1 MAKKFFSEKSL
12 VSLFVAAM
20 MILVSNV
27 FVSCDQERIEEAPA
41 KQTTSVVKKDNPE
54 PPTEPGEN
62 WWLKRDSINNGHEY
76 SFDILAGDSTS
87 SVTAVSRGF
96 ADITENDKYTI
107 EERYRN
113 LDLAYAN
120 AHKVLGKPECSMSN
134 GNMNVVT
141 LATFGLEDGN
151 VVKVNSNISHAI
163 AKVNGINRFFPCD
176 SLTDVRLI
184 SVNNVERAATTRA
197 AAEYIS
203 DSVYTE
209 IKAELTYVTTGLTQN
224 YTYTQILGDTITRYI
239 LSKNEIDSIWYENV
253 YRKVLN
259 ASSEECGFEKVIL
272 FKNGEKQVLAKK
284 IILQYGVENI
294 AEYEKQVSDF
304 GYAFVSTNGVSKG
317 ESKMNRTE
325 EHWTVNRRVD
335 TYSSNFTNAAKQ
347 GIQTS
352 YTLFHESTV
361 YDDGDIKVEFPMI
374 DMTVAEG
381 STKVTNIASTKGD
394 WYEMARLDNGINVDY
409 QGYGLTSAEDVIL
422 YKEALHIISEGW
434 DSSSAK
440 KTITLWNVHTVI
452 DYVVTYSDGTEER
465 DTYEGNFG
473 WAFEPVSNWDVTAE
487 NNTYYTS
494 AVNAAI
500 SGADKSKK
508 TQDGKASY
516 AWVENTHTLTASVTV
531 ANGTQEDK
539 WMGKTVNDITITR
552 NGNVYSFG
560 HDDYSLNDGGAKLGD
575 ATTTDTETVY
585 PYTHSVNFGFGGV
598 KTGEVSVPGK
608 IHVAKPAIPTFF
620 DKKVLGMTAIVANN
634 PEHTDYLYTMLAHLE
649 GGYVVPGVWNKNG
662 ELVWHLEWT
671 VKTDATNLNGAAYEH
686 SSGRWVPVRGYDAPD
701 CLQYDTE
708 SGANADNQSYA
719 TALKWNWDE
728 GHKVNGHASVTTKRI
743 SFSIVDGV
751 ATATD
756 TYTNA
761 SLGSWTYAK

>member
-27 FVSCDQERIEEAPA
+27 FVSCDQERIEEVPA

-54 PPTEPGEN
+54 PPAPEPGEN
-62 WWLKRDSINNGHEY
+62 WWLKRDSLNNGHEY

-87 SVTAVSRGF
+87 GATAVSRGF
-96 ADITENDKYTI
+96 ANMEENDKYTI
-107 EERYRN
+107 EEKYRN

-120 AHKVLGKPECSMSN
+120 AHKVLGKPECSMGN
-134 GNMNVVT
+134 GSMNVVT

-151 VVKVNSNISHAI
+151 IVKVNSNISHAI
-163 AKVNGINRFFPCD
+163 AKVKGENRFFPCD
-176 SLTDVRLI
+176 SLTNVRLI
-184 SVNNVERAATTRA
+184 SVSNVERAATRA
-197 AAEYIS
+197 AATYIS

-224 YTYTQILGDTITRYI
+224 YAYTQVIGDTITRYI
-239 LSKNEIDSIWYENV
+239 LSKNEIDSIWYENK

-272 FKNGEKQVLAKK
+272 FKNGESNRLAKK

-304 GYAFVSTNGVSKG
+304 GYVFVSTNGVSKG

-352 YTLFHESTV
+352 YTLFHESAV

-374 DMTVAEG
+374 DMNVAEG

-422 YKEALHIISEGW
+422 YKETVRPISEGW

-440 KTITLWNVHTVI
+440 KTITLWNVHTKI
-452 DYVVTYSDGTEER
+452 DYVVVYSDGSEER
-465 DTYEGNFG
+465 DTYEANFE
-473 WAFEPVSNWDVTAE
+473 WAFKPVSNWDVTAE
-487 NNTYYTS
+487 NTTHFTS
-494 AVNAAI
+494 AVNA
-500 SGADKSKK
+500 SVNGTSKTKTSNGA
-508 TQDGKASY
+508 TY
-516 AWVENTHTLTASVTV
+516 TWNENAHTMTSDVTV
-531 ANGTQEDK
+531 ANGTQIDK
-539 WMGKTVNDITITR
+539 WVGATPNDIQIER

-560 HDDYSLNDGGAKLGD
+560 HDEYSLNDKKENIVLA
-575 ATTTDTETVY
+575 ETNDNGEIYNYSHTVE
-585 PYTHSVNFGFGGV
+585 FGFGGV
-598 KTGEVSVPGK
+598 TTEASVPG
-608 IHVAKPAIPTFF
+608 IIRVNKPVIPTFF

-662 ELVWHLEWT
+662 ELVWHLEHT

-686 SSGRWVPVRGYDAPD
+686 SSGRWVPVHGYDSPD

-728 GHKVNGHASVTTKRI
+728 GHKVNGHASVTTQRI
-743 SFSIVDGV
+743 QFSIVDGV

-756 TYTNA
+756 AYTNA

>member
-1 MAKKFFSEKSL
+1 MKAKVNVMKGL
-12 VSLFVAAM
+12 VSLFIVA
-20 MILVSNV
+20 IGLVINFSL
-27 FVSCDQERIEEAPA
+27 VSCDNEDITKTAETQQFTE
-41 KQTTSVVKKDNPE
+41 KKSNPE
-54 PPTEPGEN
+54 PPTSEPGEN
-62 WWLKRDSINNGHEY
+62 WWLKRDSVNNGHSYE
-76 SFDILAGDSTS
+76 FDIIAGDSTS
-87 SVTAVSRGF
+87 EATAVSRGF

-107 EERYRN
+107 EEKYRN

-134 GNMNVVT
+134 GSMNVVT

-151 VVKVNSNISHAI
+151 IVKVNSQISHAM
-163 AKVNGINRFFPCD
+163 AKVNAINRFFPCD
-176 SLTDVRLI
+176 SLQDVRLI
-184 SVNNVERAATTRA
+184 SVRNVNEPARTRGA
-197 AAEYIS
+197 MFVS

-209 IKAELTYVTTGLTQN
+209 IKAELTYVTTGLIQN
-224 YTYTQILGDTITRYI
+224 YAYTQIIGDTITRYI
-239 LSKNEIDSIWYENV
+239 LSEDNVDSCWYENK
-253 YRKVLN
+253 YREVLTTTTEQCSFDKVVRMK
-259 ASSEECGFEKVIL
+259 SGEEKRLSKSIV
-272 FKNGEKQVLAKK
+272 
-284 IILQYGVENI
+284 LQYGVETI
-294 AEYEKQVSDF
+294 PEYEKIVKSFDYTLSKVF
-304 GYAFVSTNGVSKG
+304 GISNG

-325 EHWTVNRRVD
+325 DNWKVVRRTD
-335 TYSSNFTNAAKQ
+335 KYSAGFNNPAEDIITD
-347 GIQTS
+347 
-352 YTLFHESTV
+352 YTLFHEGAT
-361 YDDGDIKVEFPMI
+361 YNDGDIEVEFPVL
-374 DMTVAEG
+374 DMQVSEG
-381 STKVTNIASTKGD
+381 NTTVTNIDSD
-394 WYEMARLDNGINVDY
+394 DSWYEAARLNNTINVSY
-409 QGYGLTSAEDVIL
+409 QGYPQTANESVVLK
-422 YKEALHIISEGW
+422 KEARRIVSEGW
-434 DSSSAK
+434 DGSSAK

-500 SGADKSKK
+500 SGADKSRKS
-508 TQDGKASY
+508 QDGKASY

-575 ATTTDTETVY
+575 ATTSDTETVY

-598 KTGEVSVPGK
+598 KTGEVSVPGT
-608 IHVAKPAIPTFF
+608 IRVLKPAIPTFF

-662 ELVWHLEWT
+662 ELVWHLEHT

-686 SSGRWVPVRGYDAPD
+686 SSGRWVPVHGYDSPD

-728 GHKVNGHASVTTKRI
+728 GHKVNGHASVTTQRI
-743 SFSIVDGV
+743 QFSIVDGV

-756 TYTNA
+756 AYTNA
-761 SLGSWTYAK
+761 SLGSWTYAQ

>member
-12 VSLFVAAM
+12 VSLFVAVLM
-20 MILVSNV
+20 VMVSNI
-27 FVSCDQERIEEAPA
+27 FVSCDNEDIEKTVET
-41 KQTTSVVKKDNPE
+41 KQFSEKKDNPQ
-54 PPTEPGEN
+54 PPTPQEPSEN

-87 SVTAVSRGF
+87 GATAVSRGF

-107 EERYRN
+107 EEKYRN

-120 AHKVLGKPECSMSN
+120 SHRTLGKPECSMSN

-141 LATFGLEDGN
+141 LATFDLEDGN

-163 AKVNGINRFFPCD
+163 AKVNGVNRFFPCD
-176 SLTDVRLI
+176 SLTDVKLI
-184 SVNNVERAATTRA
+184 SVNNVERTATTRA
-197 AAEYIS
+197 AATYVS

-224 YTYTQILGDTITRYI
+224 YAYTQIIGDTITRYI
-239 LSKNEIDSIWYENV
+239 LSSNDIDSIWYENK

-259 ASSEECGFEKVIL
+259 ASTEECGFEKVIL
-272 FKNGEKQVLAKK
+272 FKNGESSRLAKN
-284 IILQYGVENI
+284 IILNYGVENI

-317 ESKMNRTE
+317 ESKMDRTE

-335 TYSSNFTNAAKQ
+335 TYSSNFTNNAKE

-352 YTLFHESTV
+352 YTLFHESAV

-374 DMTVAEG
+374 DMNVAEG
-381 STKVTNIASTKGD
+381 ATKVTNIASTKGD
-394 WYEMARLDNGINVDY
+394 WYEMARLDNEINVDY
-409 QGYGLTSAEDVIL
+409 QSYGLTSAEDVIL
-422 YKEALHIISEGW
+422 YKETVRPISEGW
-434 DSSSAK
+434 DSSSAS
-440 KTITLWNVHTVI
+440 KTISLWNVHTKI
-452 DYVVTYSDGTEER
+452 DYVVVYSDGSEER
-465 DTYEGNFG
+465 DTYEANFE
-473 WAFEPVSNWDVTAE
+473 WAFKPVSNWDVTAE
-487 NNTYYTS
+487 NTTHFTS
-494 AVNAAI
+494 AVNA
-500 SGADKSKK
+500 SVNGTSKSK
-508 TQDGKASY
+508 TSNGATY
-516 AWVENTHTLTASVTV
+516 TWNENAHTMTSDVTV
-531 ANGTQEDK
+531 ANGTQIDK
-539 WMGKTVNDITITR
+539 WVGATPNDIQIER
-552 NGNVYSFG
+552 NGKVYSFG
-560 HDDYSLNDGGAKLGD
+560 HDEYSLNDKKENIVLA
-575 ATTTDTETVY
+575 ETNDNGEIYNYSHTVE
-585 PYTHSVNFGFGGV
+585 FGFGGV
-598 KTGEVSVPGK
+598 TTEASVPG
-608 IHVAKPAIPTFF
+608 IIRVNKPVIPTFF
-620 DKKVLGMTAIVANN
+620 DKKVLDMTAIVANN

-662 ELVWHLEWT
+662 ELVWHLEHT
-671 VKTDATNLNGAAYEH
+671 VKTDATNLNGAVYEH
-686 SSGRWVPVRGYDAPD
+686 SSGRWVPVHGYDSPD

-728 GHKVNGHASVTTKRI
+728 GHKVNGHASVTTQRI
-743 SFSIVDGV
+743 QFSIVDGV

-756 TYTNA
+756 AYTNA